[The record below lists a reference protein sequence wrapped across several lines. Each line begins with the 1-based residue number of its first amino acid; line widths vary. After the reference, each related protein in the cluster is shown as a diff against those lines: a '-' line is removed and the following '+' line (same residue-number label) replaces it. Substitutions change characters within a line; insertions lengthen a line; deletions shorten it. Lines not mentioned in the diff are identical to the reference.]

1 MATQTF
7 VIDGPVPE
15 PPLFS
20 LLNVAQVEE
29 PTDPHW
35 RNGVTVWAYPPDTGT
50 IWEACAGNGTLL
62 KNDGTPAPLPEFSG
76 FTLYL
81 AITCSSAGID
91 WNDSSSWKER
101 ARIAFRAVESFA
113 LEQEI
118 SQGHFYPLQ
127 PHFDDANVDILA
139 SGVKPQVGMSY
150 LEDAIGLTARRGVI
164 HGTPGT
170 VTSWGKEFL
179 VFREENQL
187 HTPVG
192 SRVISGGGYLGGHP
206 SGGSAAT
213 TGKAWAYATGQLKV
227 LRDADIRFNPDDWS
241 QALNR
246 GNNTITFQAE
256 RDYVVVWD
264 TELQAAVLIDWTL

>member
-1 MATQTF
+1 MTQTF

-20 LLNVAQVEE
+20 LLSVAQIEE
-29 PTDPHW
+29 PDSPHW
-35 RNGVTVWAYPPDTGT
+35 RNGVTVWPYPPDTGS
-50 IWEACAGNGTLL
+50 IWEPCAGNGTFL
-62 KNDGTPAPLPEFSG
+62 KNEGISVSSPEFSG

-81 AITCSSAGID
+81 AITCTAMGID
-91 WNDSSSWKER
+91 WNDPEGWKNR

-118 SQGHFYPLQ
+118 SQGTFFPLQ

-139 SGVKPQVGMSY
+139 TGVKSQVGLSY
-150 LEDAIGLTARRGVI
+150 LEDAIGLTGRRGVV

-170 VTSWGKEFL
+170 ITSWGKEFL
-179 VFREENQL
+179 VFRESGEL
-187 HTPVG
+187 HTPAG
-192 SRVISGGGYLGGHP
+192 SKVVSGGGYLGGHP
-206 SGGSAAT
+206 SGGSAAG
-213 TGKAWAYATGQLKV
+213 TGAAWAYATGPLKV
-227 LRDADIRFNPDDWS
+227 LRDKEVRFNPDDFS
-241 QALNR
+241 QATNR

-264 TELQAAVLIDWTL
+264 AVLQAAVLIDWTL